1 MAGTLSLTPTY
12 GLTPTPQKIPTT
24 TNYIK
29 DFNFLN
35 QYLPEQYQK
44 EFERYGNRS
53 VASFL
58 RMLSAEIPF
67 ASDLIKWS
75 EQGRLHTKYTDVYT
89 AVAAGAKN
97 APVQFSAQ
105 TGKPVNFRKGQ
116 TVLIS
121 QNTGSA
127 TNKGV
132 ITDVAADGST
142 FNVAFYEASQ
152 AIVAGSS
159 TTNLCTVFVYGSEFQ
174 KGQAGMVGSLEA
186 QSTFFD
192 NKPIIIKE
200 NYEVSG
206 SDMAQI
212 GWVEV
217 SDETGGGGYLWYLK
231 SSHETRTRFEDYLEM
246 SMVEGRPAETNSGAY
261 NALSPTST
269 PVTGGTTAQTSA
281 GTKGLFYEVESR
293 GNVWSGGNPNTL
305 NDFDAVIQRLDKQG
319 AIQENAIFLNRQFS
333 FDIDDMLAAQSAS
346 AMGGSSFGLFDNDK
360 DMALNLGFSGFRRG
374 YDFYKTDWK
383 YLNDAQTRG
392 DLTAG
397 AVNGVLVPAGSTTV
411 YDQVLGKNAKRP
423 FLHVRY
429 RKSEVEDRKYKSWVT
444 GGAGGATTSDVDSMK
459 VNFLSERALCVLGA
473 NNFFIFKN

>member
-1 MAGTLSLTPTY
+1 MAGTLSLSPTY
-12 GLTPTPQKIPTT
+12 GLTPTAQRVPVS

-29 DFNFLN
+29 DFQFLN

-75 EQGRLHTKYTDVYT
+75 EQGRLHTKYNNVWTT
-89 AVAAGAKN
+89 NAAGATATAQVFN
-97 APVQFSAQ
+97 CQ
-105 TGKPVNFRKGQ
+105 TGTVCAFRVGQ
-116 TVLIS
+116 TVFIS
-121 QNTGSA
+121 QNAGTA

-132 ITDVAADGST
+132 ITAVSGATFTVAY
-142 FNVAFYEASQ
+142 YEASQ
-152 AIVAGSS
+152 AIIAGTSS
-159 TTNLCTVFVYGSEFQ
+159 TNLCTAFVYGSEFQ
-174 KGQAGMVGSLEA
+174 KGTAGMAGSLEA
-186 QSTFFD
+186 QSQFFD
-192 NKPIIIKE
+192 NKPIIIKD
-200 NYEVSG
+200 NYQVSG

-217 SDETGGGGYLWYLK
+217 SDEMGGSGYLWYLK

-246 SMVEGRPAETNSGAY
+246 SMVEGKPAEASSGAL
-261 NALSPTST
+261 ATLSPSAST
-269 PVTGGTTAQTSA
+269 ITGGATGTTNA

-333 FDIDDMLAAQSAS
+333 FDIDDMLASQSAS

-360 DMALNLGFSGFRRG
+360 EMALNLGFSGFRRG

-392 DLTAG
+392 DLVAG
-397 AVNGVLVPAGSTTV
+397 SVNGVLVPAGSTNV

-444 GGAGGATTSDVDSMK
+444 GGAGGAATEDGDYMK

>member
-12 GLTPTPQKIPTT
+12 GLTPTAQRVPTS

-75 EQGRLHTKYTDVYT
+75 EQGRLHTKYNNVWTT
-89 AVAAGAKN
+89 NAAGAT
-97 APVQFSAQ
+97 SATNITFNCQ
-105 TGKPVNFRKGQ
+105 SGTVCAFRVGQ
-116 TVLIS
+116 TVFIS
-121 QNTGSA
+121 QNAGTA
-127 TNKGV
+127 TNKAV
-132 ITDVAADGST
+132 ITQVSGATFQVAY
-142 FNVAFYEASQ
+142 YEASQ
-152 AIVAGSS
+152 AIVAGTS
-159 TTNLCTVFVYGSEFQ
+159 TTNLCTAFVYGSEFQ
-174 KGQAGMVGSLEA
+174 KGKAGMEGSLEA
-186 QSTFFD
+186 QSSFFE
-192 NKPIIIKE
+192 NKPIIIKD

-217 SDETGGGGYLWYLK
+217 SDETGGSGYLWYLK

-246 SMVEGRPAETNSGAY
+246 SMVEGKLAETSSGAL
-261 NALSPTST
+261 AHLSPSAST
-269 PVTGGTTAQTSA
+269 ITGGATGTTQA
-281 GTKGLFYEVESR
+281 GTKGLFSEVENR

-392 DLTAG
+392 DLVAG
-397 AVNGVLVPAGSTTV
+397 AVNGVLVPAGSTNV

-444 GGAGGATTSDVDSMK
+444 GGAGGASNSDVDSMK
-459 VNFLSERALCVLGA
+459 VSFLSERALCVLGA